1 MANRVAACSSTR
13 SRTGAH
19 ALRRERRAD
28 RQLPGGGAEQ
38 DLSDMGRAARTA
50 IATVLPLGVEM
61 AALCLTGQLQGLVVE
76 GERGAGSRDPASRWR
91 AQRERA

>member
-1 MANRVAACSSTR
+1 
-13 SRTGAH
+13 
-19 ALRRERRAD
+19 
-28 RQLPGGGAEQ
+28 
-38 DLSDMGRAARTA
+38 MGRAARTA